1 MTSPKKSAL
10 AARKSAT
17 LNARPPAQDDDGD
30 VAREVLWERPGF
42 LVRRLNQI
50 HYAMFFEE
58 CHSQNITPVQYGVL
72 TALSLLPWMDQ
83 TEIGM
88 DVGLDRTTTADV
100 IKRLQERG
108 LLERRVNPED
118 KRSRQAKLT
127 KAGAKIVEELHEGM
141 ARAQARLLE
150 PLNARNRE
158 VFMRLLGI
166 LVESNNHYGRA
177 LLRAF

>member
-1 MTSPKKSAL
+1 MTLSKKQTPVTRKTASPKASAGANE
-10 AARKSAT
+10 AA
-17 LNARPPAQDDDGD
+17 D

-58 CHSQNITPVQYGVL
+58 CHAHNITPVQYGIL
-72 TALSLLPWMDQ
+72 TALSLVPWMDQ

-100 IKRLQERG
+100 VKRLQERG
-108 LLERRVNPED
+108 LIERRTNPED

-127 KAGAKIVEELHEGM
+127 KEGARVVEELHAGM
-141 ARAQARLLE
+141 ARAQERLLE
-150 PLNARNRE
+150 PLNARSRE
-158 VFMRLLGI
+158 VFMRLLAT
-166 LVESNNHYGRA
+166 LVEGNNQYGRTV
-177 LLRAF
+177 LRGF

>member
-1 MTSPKKSAL
+1 MASPKKTASV
-10 AARKSAT
+10 ARKSAVPQ
-17 LNARPPAQDDDGD
+17 ARLPVDEDGD
-30 VAREVLWERPGF
+30 PAREVLWERPGF

-72 TALSLLPWMDQ
+72 TALSLVPWMDQ

-108 LLERRVNPED
+108 LIERRINPAD

-127 KAGAKIVEELHEGM
+127 KSGGKIVEELHEGM

-166 LVESNNHYGRA
+166 LVESNNHYGRS